1 MDSSEDPFI
10 IPELKKLVKYY
21 DVTIIACIRM
31 KNIAFIKRDL
41 KKVIGKEIPVY
52 QYREHRK
59 NLFQMIRSICVCIHP
74 VFLQEIVTIIKSR
87 KMIMGRIWRSY
98 LFFTQSEDF

>member
-59 NLFQMIRSICVCIHP
+59 NLFQKWFGDAPTLTGKKFCPKLPCFMKAFAC
-74 VFLQEIVTIIKSR
+74 
-87 KMIMGRIWRSY
+87 
-98 LFFTQSEDF
+98 